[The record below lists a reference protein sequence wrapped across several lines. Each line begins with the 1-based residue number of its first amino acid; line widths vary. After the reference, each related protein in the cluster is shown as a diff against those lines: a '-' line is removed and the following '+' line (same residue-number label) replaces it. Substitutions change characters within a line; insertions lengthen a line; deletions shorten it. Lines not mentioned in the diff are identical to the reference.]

1 MQHSKVRAIRW
12 LTFSHNFNTGPDNMN
27 LNQLHD
33 EELIP
38 LCLAWEKQPDREVS
52 CEIIRWKSRTSFCI
66 GYGAIGLEV
75 DQSASELVRVYEE
88 DGCTISNELGE
99 LRSVDVEE
107 TETSCGV
114 EWGMGWHHARQVY
127 DHLENRTSWAEGI
140 LRNPRYKAV
149 IVQDDDDFLDEELV
163 EQVATFFGLP
173 VKTMRRSSY
182 FNLDD

>member
-1 MQHSKVRAIRW
+1 MKSKVRAIRW
-12 LTFSHNFNTGPDNMN
+12 LTFSHNYNTGPDDRN
-27 LNQLHD
+27 LNQLQD

-38 LCLAWEKQPDREVS
+38 FCLRWERQPNREVS
-52 CEIIRWKSRTSFCI
+52 CEIIRSKSRTSFCI

-75 DQSASELVRVYEE
+75 DQSTTELVRVYPE
-88 DGCTISNELGE
+88 DGCTVPNELGQ

-107 TETSCGV
+107 TEASYGL
-114 EWGMGWHHARQVY
+114 EWASGWQDARKVY
-127 DHLENRTSWAEGI
+127 DSLDDRTAWSEGV

-149 IVQDDDDFLDEELV
+149 VVQEDDDFLDEEIV